1 MRAVHICLLSI
12 VLLAAGCSGGPS
24 LADYT
29 RDLEGLVTTMNARL
43 DQLDEEL
50 DGTQDLEEIKRYAEQ
65 RVAARS
71 AFVAGLRV
79 LEPNDDVVKL
89 HESALGIM
97 ERLTAAESAMVD
109 RVMGWESTS
118 DIVPIWETPEGIAA
132 RTADAEA
139 VALCLAAQAEIDQT
153 ADRAEFEDVPWI
165 PSDMKEVVRVAFG
178 CEADSR

>member
-1 MRAVHICLLSI
+1 MRAVHVSLLSI
-12 VLLAAGCSGGPS
+12 ALLVAGCGGGPS

-29 RDLEGLVTTMNARL
+29 RDLEGLVPTMNARL
-43 DQLDEEL
+43 DQLAAEL
-50 DGTQDLEEIKRYAEQ
+50 DGTQDLEEIQRYAEQ
-65 RVAARS
+65 RVVARS
-71 AFVAGLRV
+71 AFVAGLCV
-79 LEPNDDVVKL
+79 LEPSDDVVKL

-153 ADRAEFEDVPWI
+153 ADRAGFEDVPWI